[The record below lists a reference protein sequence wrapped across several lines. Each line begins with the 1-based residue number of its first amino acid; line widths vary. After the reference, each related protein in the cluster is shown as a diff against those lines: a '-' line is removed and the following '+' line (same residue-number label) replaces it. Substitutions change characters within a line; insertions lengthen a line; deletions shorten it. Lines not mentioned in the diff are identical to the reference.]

1 MAVSG
6 LSVLELAMRCLSAA
20 VGDGVT
26 EERSKRHPSLEWKS
40 EPVLRQHFASLSIL
54 HSGLQ
59 SFLKRHF
66 LKVEDL
72 KTLHFKPH

>member
-6 LSVLELAMRCLSAA
+6 LSVLELAMRCLSAV

-26 EERSKRHPSLEWKS
+26 EEKSKQHPSFEWKS
-40 EPVLRQHFASLSIL
+40 EPVLHQHFSSLSIL

-72 KTLHFKPH
+72 KTLNCKPH